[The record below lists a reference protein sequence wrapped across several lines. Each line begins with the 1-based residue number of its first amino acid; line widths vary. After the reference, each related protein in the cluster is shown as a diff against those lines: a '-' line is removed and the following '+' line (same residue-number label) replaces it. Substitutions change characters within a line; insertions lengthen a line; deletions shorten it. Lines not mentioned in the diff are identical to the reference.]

1 MIFIAFKQANPKKR
15 QQGKSRQQSREWLN
29 GGCWRDGCQN
39 VLLFLDENFK
49 LRTSM
54 QEGRAKFQF
63 ANSPIA
69 MPIFELYNEF
79 RIL

>member
-15 QQGKSRQQSREWLN
+15 QQGKGRQQSRKWLN
-29 GGCWRDGCQN
+29 GGWRDGCQN

-63 ANSPIA
+63 ANGPIE
-69 MPIFELYNEF
+69 MPILNSTKS
-79 RIL
+79 